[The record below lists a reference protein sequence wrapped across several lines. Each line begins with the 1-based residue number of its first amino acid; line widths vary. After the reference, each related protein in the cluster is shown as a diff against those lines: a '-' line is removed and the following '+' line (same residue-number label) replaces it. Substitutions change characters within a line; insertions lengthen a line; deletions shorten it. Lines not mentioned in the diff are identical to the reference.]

1 MSFELII
8 LQLSRLFILTTVS
21 FVLAL
26 LLTPVLLKILS
37 KYNVGKQ
44 IRAEGA
50 PVLLVFIRKKKERQL
65 WVVF

>member
-44 IRAEGA
+44 IRTEGA